1 MAHHYLGTVDEF
13 TEDEPKIVD
22 VKGRSVGIYKLSGKL
37 HAILNYCPHQGAH
50 LCKGPVTSWVTS
62 PLPGQFVYEQEGEIV
77 RCPWHHWEFDIK
89 TGGLVVDNKVRTK
102 TYEVVVETFDLSV
115 EQGKVY
121 IEM

>member
-1 MAHHYLGTVDEF
+1 MALHYLGTVDEF
-13 TEDEPKIVD
+13 TEGGPKIVD
-22 VKGRSVGIYKLSGKL
+22 VKGRSIGIYQLSGKL
-37 HAILNYCPHQGAH
+37 HAILNYCPHQGAS
-50 LCKGPVTSWVTS
+50 LCEGPVASWVTS

-89 TGGLVVDNKVRTK
+89 TGNLVVDHKVRTK